1 MNEKSIKNIEKESR
15 TSSSLEQQKQTENV
29 AFVKS
34 EAEKKLVR
42 KLNMRLFPLTM
53 LIIFLQF
60 VDKGALSM
68 AVVLGIL
75 EDTNMTYSDYN
86 ILSALFFLG
95 FFLFQLP
102 NNYCLQKYPVGKYL
116 GVLVI
121 CWGSVTIGTAFGKNF
136 TQLAA
141 LRILL
146 GIFEAGSY
154 PGIILIFNT
163 MYRRSEQPACFG
175 FLYVSNGVAA
185 VVGSSSSVGI
195 AKMGTVFGIKAW
207 QWGYI
212 IWGIIT
218 IVVGIII
225 FFFLIDSP
233 DSWFLNLTEE
243 EKLIVEART
252 RDNAVVRK
260 QTIVVSQY
268 WEALKEPRCWILFAA
283 AIVHNL
289 QNGGLLAYST
299 VLVQGLGFSAI
310 ESIILQIPAGA
321 LSASYVLISVY
332 VNRKSQQMV
341 YTAVIFYAVSATGC
355 LLLAVLPHDGI
366 KLLGYYLS
374 WAQAGSYVMLISIIG
389 STVSGYSKK
398 IFYFGVLMLG
408 YTIGNFSGPLILVD
422 STRPEYLPAIWGLFA
437 GNIFNALCLLTIRII
452 LVKINKK
459 RAPDRELEP
468 TDVYLN
474 LTDKQDKNYVYSL

>member
-1 MNEKSIKNIEKESR
+1 MDEKPIKYIENESC
-15 TSSSLEQQKQTENV
+15 TSSLEEQKHIEN
-29 AFVKS
+29 APFVKS
-34 EAEKKLVR
+34 EAEKRLVR
-42 KLNMRLFPLTM
+42 KLNMRLLPLAL
-53 LIIFLQF
+53 LIVFLQF
-60 VDKGALSM
+60 VDKSSLSI

-75 EDTNMTYSDYN
+75 DDTNMSYPDFN
-86 ILSALFFLG
+86 VLSSLFYIG
-95 FFLFQLP
+95 FFVFQIP
-102 NNYCLQKYPVGKYL
+102 NNYFLQKYPVGKYM

-121 CWGSVTIGTAFGKNF
+121 CWGAVTIGTAFGKNF
-136 TQLAA
+136 TQLAV

-146 GIFEAGSY
+146 GLFEAGSY

-175 FLYVSNGVAA
+175 FLYACNGIASVI
-185 VVGSSSSVGI
+185 GSSCSVGI

-212 IWGIIT
+212 IWGTIT
-218 IVVGIII
+218 VVAGVII

-260 QTIVVSQY
+260 QKIVVSQY
-268 WEALKEPRCWILFAA
+268 WEALKEPRCWIFFFA

-289 QNGGLLAYST
+289 QNGGMLAYGT
-299 VLVQGLGFSAI
+299 VLVQGLGFTAI
-310 ESIILQIPAGA
+310 EAIILQIPAGA
-321 LSASYVLISVY
+321 LSASFVFMSIY
-332 VNRKSQQMV
+332 VNYKSKQMV
-341 YTAVIFYAVSATGC
+341 YTAVIFYCVSGIGC
-355 LLLAVLPHDGI
+355 LLLAVLPHNGL

-374 WAQAGSYVMLISIIG
+374 YAQTASYATMIAIIG

-398 IFYFGVLMLG
+398 IFYNGVFMLG
-408 YTIGNFSGPLILVD
+408 YTIGNFGGPLMLAD
-422 STRPEYLPAIWGLFA
+422 STRPEFIPTIWGWFA
-437 GNIFNALCLLTIRII
+437 GNIFSILCLLTIRII
-452 LVKINKK
+452 LGRINKK